1 MSDAQED
8 RYAPARQR
16 MVEQQIRSRGI
27 ELEPVVKAMG
37 EVPRERFVPRRY
49 RSEAYEDTA
58 LPIGGGQTI
67 TQPYLVAW
75 MTVLLRPH
83 PHDRVL
89 EVGTGSG
96 YQAAVLAR
104 LVDEVFTIERVDE
117 LAERARHT
125 LADLGVDNV
134 AVRSGDGSLGWAG
147 VAPFEGIIVTA
158 GALTIPEALLEQLRV
173 GGRLVMPLGASSA
186 AQTLVRVTRTS
197 ERRYRREEFG
207 QVRFV
212 PLIRKEDADSAS
224 SRGDF
229 WF

>member
-1 MSDAQED
+1 
-8 RYAPARQR
+8 

>member
-27 ELEPVVKAMG
+27 ELEPVLKAMG

-147 VAPFEGIIVTA
+147 VAPFEGVIVTA
-158 GALTIPEALLEQLRV
+158 GALTIPEPLLEQLRV
-173 GGRLVMPLGASSA
+173 GGRLVMPLGEQSA

>member
-27 ELEPVVKAMG
+27 ELEPVLKAMG

-134 AVRSGDGSLGWAG
+134 AVRSGDGAHGWAG

-173 GGRLVMPLGASSA
+173 GGRLVMPLGAQSA

>member
-1 MSDAQED
+1 MSDARED
-8 RYAPARQR
+8 RYAPARRR
-16 MVEQQIRSRGI
+16 MVEQQIRSRGV
-27 ELEPVVKAMG
+27 ELEPVLKAMA

-49 RSEAYEDTA
+49 RSQAYEDTA

-117 LAERARHT
+117 LAARARHT
-125 LADLGVDNV
+125 LADLSVDNV

-147 VAPFEGIIVTA
+147 VAPFDGIIVTA
-158 GALTIPEALLEQLRV
+158 GALTIPEPLLEQLRV
-173 GGRLVMPLGASSA
+173 GGRLVMPLGQQSA
-186 AQTLVRVTRTS
+186 PQTLVRVTRTS

-212 PLIRKEDADSAS
+212 PLIGEEGADEAP

>member
-27 ELEPVVKAMG
+27 ELEPVLKAMG